1 MWRESAPIAAVLT
14 AASAAWL
21 WLRRSARGRD
31 PGETAFVLWCGRHA
45 FAPRAQRTL
54 DPAMMPEAYRRLA
67 QRESGP
73 PRCVPRASL
82 SEIEGTLFAQ
92 QFGWIVRAAD
102 GPGGSAFLGRAPA
115 PGRRSLTAAALV
127 VSGSPRL
134 PALRVRATR
143 PFEEPLFGQTP
154 VDSGTPALLAG
165 RYVADGPAPLPEELV
180 VELLDPHLP
189 PLIVESLPDG
199 LLVATAGTHLRAD
212 DLDALAATAERIGAL
227 LLDDVTAVTHWR

>member
-1 MWRESAPIAAVLT
+1 MWRELAPIAAVLT

-45 FAPRAQRTL
+45 FAPRPQQSL
-54 DPAMMPEAYRRLA
+54 DPAGLPEPYRRLV
-67 QRESGP
+67 QREVGD
-73 PRCVPRASL
+73 PRCVPAASL
-82 SEIEGTLFAQ
+82 PEIEGSLFGQ

-102 GPGGSAFLGRAPA
+102 GHGAAAFLARAPA

-127 VSGSPRL
+127 VSGSPRV
-134 PALRVRATR
+134 PGLRVRASRT
-143 PFEEPLFGQTP
+143 FEAPWFGHEAD
-154 VDSGTPALLAG
+154 DSSTPALLAG

-189 PLIVESLPDG
+189 PLIVECLPEG
-199 LLVATAGTHLRAD
+199 LLVATAG
-212 DLDALAATAERIGAL
+212 
-227 LLDDVTAVTHWR
+227 

>member
-1 MWRESAPIAAVLT
+1 MWRELAPIAAVLT

-45 FAPRAQRTL
+45 FAPRPQQPL
-54 DPAMMPEAYRRLA
+54 DPAGLPEPYRRLV
-67 QRESGP
+67 QREVGD
-73 PRCVPRASL
+73 PRCVPAASL
-82 SEIEGTLFAQ
+82 PEIEGSLFGQ

-102 GPGGSAFLGRAPA
+102 GHGAAAFLARAPA

-127 VSGSPRL
+127 VSGSPRQ
-134 PALRVRATR
+134 PGLRVRASRT
-143 PFEEPLFGQTP
+143 FEAPWFGHEAD
-154 VDSGTPALLAG
+154 DSSTPALLAG

-189 PLIVESLPDG
+189 PLIVECLPEG
-199 LLVATAGTHLRAD
+199 LLVATAGGHLRTG
-212 DLDALAATAERIGAL
+212 DLDALAATTDRLTGL
-227 LLDDVTAVTHWR
+227 LLDDVATVSRDR